1 MKKVFAF
8 ICIIIVLGF
17 LVSGVAGAQSLE
29 EIKAQARAQ
38 VRSEMG
44 LDQPQPR
51 QQQKYVQQ
59 VNASSGMTRLELIQ
73 QVALI
78 LVLLA
83 FIPATIAKIKGRSFI
98 AWWILGFLCF
108 IVVFPAA
115 IYMKKLTGGEAPPQS
130 LPKKGLLN
138 KTGVYEKIENLS
150 KLKEKGILSSDE
162 FEDKKRELLAR
173 L

>member
-1 MKKVFAF
+1 MKRVFAF
-8 ICIIIVLGF
+8 ICIIIVLGC
-17 LVSGVAGAQSLE
+17 LVSGVCGAQSLE
-29 EIKAQARAQ
+29 EIKAQARAE

-51 QQQKYVQQ
+51 QQQYVKP

-98 AWWILGFLCF
+98 AWWVLGFLCF

-115 IYMKKLTGGEAPPQS
+115 IYMKKFTEGEEPPKS